1 VGAQKANGCGGGG
14 GRSNWWW
21 RSVVVVVRRCA
32 TVTTTS
38 TREKGESLG
47 RVACVYTCAGCPVS
61 DSGGGGGTPAA
72 RWGSTERGGRGVYAH
87 AKTFLYNC
95 CAARTARRYNIN
107 NNIMVRRAFGGFH
120 PTTGYLRGTTIL
132 QPPSLTRAAVG
143 R

>member
-1 VGAQKANGCGGGG
+1 MAAAAVVGGCGGEAV
-14 GRSNWWW
+14 RNSNDNVD
-21 RSVVVVVRRCA
+21 S
-32 TVTTTS
+32 
-38 TREKGESLG
+38 EKGESLG

-61 DSGGGGGTPAA
+61 DSGGTPAA
-72 RWGSTERGGRGVYAH
+72 RWGSTERSGRGVYAR

-95 CAARTARRYNIN
+95 YSAVAAARTARRYNIN

-120 PTTGYLRGTTIL
+120 PTTGYLHGTAVP